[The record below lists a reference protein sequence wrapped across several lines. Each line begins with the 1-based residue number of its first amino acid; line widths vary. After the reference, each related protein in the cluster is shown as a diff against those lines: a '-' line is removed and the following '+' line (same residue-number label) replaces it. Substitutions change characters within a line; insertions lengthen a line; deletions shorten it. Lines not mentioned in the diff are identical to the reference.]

1 MNLSRI
7 KTKEIGESLKKLVF
21 IMAEKA
27 FLTFLGLFVIILIL
41 GAIIY
46 YQYNILSKKEE
57 AQTIKEPLQ
66 FQEKS
71 YQNVSRAWQERERKF
86 KEADQK
92 EYPSPFKVKQS
103 EEAILKESSGSS
115 GAKGETGLEE
125 NFNSLETEQ
134 SKEGGLEELPGSSDI
149 DQE

>member
-7 KTKEIGESLKKLVF
+7 KTKEIGESLGKLVF

-27 FLTFLGLFVIILIL
+27 FLTFLGLFVIVLIF

-46 YQYNILSKKEE
+46 YHYNILAKKEE

-86 KEADQK
+86 EEADQK
-92 EYPSPFKVKQS
+92 EYPSPFKIKQP

-125 NFNSLETEQ
+125 NSNSLGTEQ
-134 SKEGGLEELPGSSDI
+134 SEESGPEELPGSSDI